1 MANQPNYPQVKA
13 EEKQFALGESRK
25 DLLQELRTYGFEV
38 QNDHFETCTIHD
50 LQVILRSARWLYKD
64 EDNESDVSQDK
75 IEKGVGAAPST
86 SRGNHLHFTEI
97 DKEMLQTL
105 IASNGRISS
114 LALSRKLDVPLTTV
128 QRRRKRLEGEFLDF
142 AYSLKLEKLGWR
154 KATLLV
160 STHKG
165 KTSNVGRELLS
176 HVAITTVSRSIGE
189 HTIDLQAEIVF
200 QNNGELLN
208 MIEWVKSF
216 DGVRDVIWTETVE
229 VMGRNGSVPNKVIQQ
244 L

>member
-1 MANQPNYPQVKA
+1 MQSQPNYPQVKA

-38 QNDHFETCTIHD
+38 QNDHFDGCTIHD

-64 EDNESDVSQDK
+64 EDNEISIS
-75 IEKGVGAAPST
+75 EKGEKSAIVPHANP
-86 SRGNHLHFTEI
+86 RGSGLHFTEI

-128 QRRRKRLEGEFLDF
+128 QRRRKRLESEFLDF
-142 AYSLKLEKLGWR
+142 AYSLRLEKLGWR
-154 KATLLV
+154 NATLLV

-165 KTSNVGRELLS
+165 RTSAVGQELLS
-176 HVAITTVSRSIGE
+176 HAAVTTVCRSIGE
-189 HTIDLQAEIVF
+189 HTIDLQAEVVF
-200 QNNGELLN
+200 QNNGEL
-208 MIEWVKSF
+208 MDIIEWVKSF
-216 DGVRDVIWTETVE
+216 DGVRDVIWTEPVE
-229 VMGRNGSVPNKVIQQ
+229 VMGRNGTVPHKVIQQ